1 MLVIKSPSD
10 MRALGRRIGESC
22 AAGDLILLSG
32 PLGAGK
38 TALTQGIG
46 DALGIENVTSPTFV
60 ISRVHPKGA
69 KGIAL
74 VHADAYRLQQDAES
88 TALFDDLDIEDHL
101 ASSVAVI
108 EWGKDLANRLTEDY
122 LEIDIEYGDSETERL
137 VTATPHGER
146 WTGFSL

>member
-1 MLVIKSPSD
+1 
-10 MRALGRRIGESC
+10 MRALGTRIGAVCE
-22 AAGDLILLSG
+22 AGDLILLSG

-46 DALGIENVTSPTFV
+46 AAIGIENVTSPTFV

-101 ASSVAVI
+101 STSVTVI
-108 EWGKDLANRLTEDY
+108 EWGKGLAHRLTDDY
-122 LEIDIEYGDSETERL
+122 LEIDIEFGDSDSERM
-137 VTATPHGER
+137 VTLTPHGKR
-146 WTGFSL
+146 WAGFTP

>member
-1 MLVIKSPSD
+1 
-10 MRALGRRIGESC
+10 MRALGVRIGEKC

-46 DALGIENVTSPTFV
+46 DALGIQNVTSPTFV

-69 KGIAL
+69 RGIAL
-74 VHADAYRLQQDAES
+74 VHADAYRLQQESES

-101 ASSVAVI
+101 ATSVTVI
-108 EWGKDLANRLTEDY
+108 EWGKNLANRLTEEY
-122 LEIDIEYGDSETERL
+122 LEVDIEYGDSESERL
-137 VTATPHGER
+137 VTITPHGAR
-146 WTGFSL
+146 WNGVDL

>member
-1 MLVIKSPSD
+1 
-10 MRALGRRIGESC
+10 MRALGVRIGEKC

-46 DALGIENVTSPTFV
+46 DALGIQNVTSPTFV

-69 KGIAL
+69 RGIAL
-74 VHADAYRLQQDAES
+74 VHADAYRLQQESES

-101 ASSVAVI
+101 ATSVTVI
-108 EWGKDLANRLTEDY
+108 EWGKNLANRLTEEY
-122 LEIDIEYGDSETERL
+122 LEVDIEYGDSESERL
-137 VTATPHGER
+137 VTIAPHGAR
-146 WTGFSL
+146 WNGVGL

>member
-1 MLVIKSPSD
+1 
-10 MRALGRRIGESC
+10 MRALGVRIGEKC

-46 DALGIENVTSPTFV
+46 DALGIQNVTSPTFV

-69 KGIAL
+69 RGIAL
-74 VHADAYRLQQDAES
+74 VHADAYRLQQESES

-101 ASSVAVI
+101 ATSVTVI
-108 EWGKDLANRLTEDY
+108 EWGKNLANRLTEEY
-122 LEIDIEYGDSETERL
+122 LEVDIEYGDSESERL
-137 VTATPHGER
+137 VTIVPHGAR
-146 WTGFSL
+146 WNGVGL

>member
-1 MLVIKSPSD
+1 
-10 MRALGRRIGESC
+10 MRALGVRIGEKC

-46 DALGIENVTSPTFV
+46 DALGIQNVTSPTFV

-69 KGIAL
+69 RGIAL
-74 VHADAYRLQQDAES
+74 VHADAYRLQQESES

-101 ASSVAVI
+101 ATSVTVI
-108 EWGKDLANRLTEDY
+108 EWGKNLANRLTEEY
-122 LEIDIEYGDSETERL
+122 LEVDIEYGDSESERL
-137 VTATPHGER
+137 VTIVPHGAR
-146 WTGFSL
+146 WNGVDL

>member
-1 MLVIKSPSD
+1 
-10 MRALGRRIGESC
+10 MRALGVRIGEKC

-46 DALGIENVTSPTFV
+46 DALGIQNVTSPTFV

-69 KGIAL
+69 RGIAL
-74 VHADAYRLQQDAES
+74 VHADAYRLQQESES

-101 ASSVAVI
+101 ATSVTVI
-108 EWGKDLANRLTEDY
+108 EWGKNLANRLTEEY
-122 LEIDIEYGDSETERL
+122 LEVDIEYGDSESERL
-137 VTATPHGER
+137 VTIAPHGAR
-146 WTGFSL
+146 WNGVDL

>member
-1 MLVIKSPSD
+1 
-10 MRALGRRIGESC
+10 MRALGVRIGEKC

-46 DALGIENVTSPTFV
+46 DALGIQNITSPTFV
-60 ISRVHPKGA
+60 ISRVHPKGN

-74 VHADAYRLQQDAES
+74 VHADAYRLQQESES

-101 ASSVAVI
+101 ATGVTVI
-108 EWGKDLANRLTEDY
+108 EWGKNLANRLTEEY
-122 LEIDIEYGDSETERL
+122 LEVDIEYGDSESERL
-137 VTATPHGER
+137 VTITPHGAR
-146 WTGFSL
+146 WNGVDL

>member
-1 MLVIKSPSD
+1 
-10 MRALGRRIGESC
+10 MRALGVRIGEKC

-46 DALGIENVTSPTFV
+46 DALGIQNVTSPTFV

-69 KGIAL
+69 RGIAL
-74 VHADAYRLQQDAES
+74 VHADAYRLQQESES

-101 ASSVAVI
+101 ATSVTVI
-108 EWGKDLANRLTEDY
+108 EWGKDLANRLTEEY
-122 LEIDIEYGDSETERL
+122 LEVDIEYGDSESERL
-137 VTATPHGER
+137 VTITPHGAR
-146 WTGFSL
+146 WNGVGL